1 MISEKKEEDN
11 EDLTDVYSNTDE
23 STPITEPPIGG
34 YTAE

>member
-1 MISEKKEEDN
+1 MRPDKKEEDN
-11 EDLTDVYSNTDE
+11 EDLTDMSSKTDE

>member
-1 MISEKKEEDN
+1 MIPDKKEEDN
-11 EDLTDVYSNTDE
+11 EDLTDMSSKTDE